1 MFVEDGAGPTEE
13 PFDAPQEI
21 APAVL
26 LAACAA
32 EAERQ
37 AADLRKLDAALG
49 AALIAARRQSG
60 AGGGKWPPDWT
71 ADEPG
76 GEEGAKSSGRATDG
90 GAPEAAALVPA
101 LVADLQLADQI
112 RQEAEGLAKVLA
124 LLAGRGDSDGCLSAA
139 QVRACTPVSALQ
151 RRLLAPVG
159 TCPPQRRDGAAI
171 IS

>member
-13 PFDAPQEI
+13 PFDTPEEVAPS
-21 APAVL
+21 VL

-60 AGGGKWPPDWT
+60 AGFGCQPSDAGARDRGG
-71 ADEPG
+71 AG
-76 GEEGAKSSGRATDG
+76 GAAPSGRAVQG
-90 GAPEAAALVPA
+90 PSLEEPGLVPA

-124 LLAGRGDSDGCLSAA
+124 LLAGRREGDGWFSAA

-151 RRLLAPVG
+151 RRLLAPG
-159 TCPPQRRDGAAI
+159 GSRLRAKDGGAATI
-171 IS
+171 P